1 MIAFWTPPYSLL
13 GEDDVYMDII
23 YRVSV
28 VITDVDPEQHKTVES
43 ITATVTDP
51 ALQKYFSI
59 TTNIQNAQPPVN
71 SRASVTIIGK
81 VPLDV
86 FDQYSVE
93 HVEQGFSDKNQPTIV
108 DDVGN
113 VPDKREVYKINVDP
127 RVSTSTFVKIDVTV
141 SDGSTA
147 SKVYEIRHRQ
157 TYDKIKNW
165 TVNYFGSRY

>member
-23 YRVSV
+23 YSISV
-28 VITDVDPEQHKTVES
+28 VITGVDPNQHNTVES

-51 ALQKYFSI
+51 ALQKYFTI
-59 TTNIQNAQPPVN
+59 TTNIQNAEPPVN

-81 VPLDV
+81 VPLEV

-93 HVEQGFSDKNQPTIV
+93 HIEQGFSDKNQPTVV
-108 DDVGN
+108 DALDD

-127 RVSTSTFVKIDVTV
+127 RQSTSTFVKIDVTD
-141 SDGSTA
+141 SDDSTA

-165 TVNYFGSRY
+165 TVNYFENRY